1 MSNIQNPNSQ
11 FTALM
16 SGSIQS
22 INTSTIV
29 NGNTVNSSSS
39 SSSSTQSDCNIFP
52 VGSSIDPSNY
62 MYDGQTILMV
72 NSTLNQNINTAQAK
86 YYNPSTSSTVD
97 WNFDMQ
103 ANNMV
108 NGMYSYSSLLDNE
121 VELYTNLLP
130 TNTTPPTGKY
140 SLDITNGTNKQAL
153 FFSLTSQPYTNITP
167 PGNPNTPTIQN
178 IDPEYG
184 NNNSDNF
191 LFTSNY
197 YIQQKSEILIIQLI
211 FTISNTG
218 STNVNNT
225 SLSNYS
231 YPTISVIIKNKVI
244 TKDVIASMSS
254 NSSFNNSKIK
264 TYTAGAIPLQYLS
277 NGTTFTPTEFCYYLN
292 NNVPIVIAPG
302 YTKVYA
308 TMPII
313 YVPPYLS
320 AGSYYGQSL
329 IGSTLA
335 SPQTTGGYYIDAQ
348 GALRVN
354 NTLNVGISQLSSTKN
369 ENKTSFGHFVVG
381 VSFSSDFLKYS
392 TNTSIQAEVQ
402 LKNIW
407 RSPISIFNSYSSFSV
422 IDMATRQVVVL
433 FGKSINGGTFLVT
446 NTGTPISSV
455 DSYAVTSLR
464 NFMSIM
470 RSVLNLYDGSASLV
484 DYFVNPA
491 TITQVNDLGNYN
503 IQPLI
508 PQPLMEGSI
517 TNPLFTN
524 GCPGMYYLFLSSK
537 NSLGLSID
545 PSEQIVFS
553 DNINN
558 PYLGILNSVLCS
570 SGNCKYGS
578 ASLTTLATNE
588 KQVFGNSLYVGFQIV
603 NNITYSVLLILPEAM
618 FNYPANIGNNSLS
631 IYSLDN
637 SIYFIATSGSSSSQF
652 TTTTTVL
659 SNKSSTNSSTITI
672 VPNKG
677 VSKIIISVSNFNLV
691 M

>member
-29 NGNTVNSSSS
+29 NGNTVNTSTSSSA
-39 SSSSTQSDCNIFP
+39 TQTDCNIFP
-52 VGSSIDPSNY
+52 VGSTIDPSNY

-72 NSTLNQNINTAQAK
+72 NSTLNQNINTATAK
-86 YYNPSTSSTVD
+86 YYDPATASTAN

-103 ANNMV
+103 SNNIV
-108 NGMYSYSSLLDNE
+108 NGMYSYSSLLENE
-121 VELYTNLLP
+121 VDLYTNLLP
-130 TNTTPPTGKY
+130 TNTSPPTGKY
-140 SLDITNGTNKQAL
+140 SLDITNGSNSQAL
-153 FFSLTSQPYTNITP
+153 FFSLTSQPYTNTSP
-167 PGNPNTPTIQN
+167 PGTPNSPTILN
-178 IDPEYG
+178 INPEYG

-218 STNVNNT
+218 STNVNSSQT
-225 SLSNYS
+225 NYS
-231 YPTISVIIKNKVI
+231 YPTISVIIKNKIV

-254 NSSFNNSKIK
+254 NSNFNNSKIK

-277 NGTTFTPTEFCYYLN
+277 NGSTFSPTTFSYYLN

-313 YVPPYLS
+313 YVPPYAS
-320 AGSYYGQSL
+320 SGAYYGQSL
-329 IGSTLA
+329 IGSSSSA
-335 SPQTTGGYYIDAQ
+335 PQSSGGYYIDST
-348 GALRVN
+348 GTLRIN
-354 NTLNVGISQLSSTKN
+354 ESLNVGISQLSSTSN
-369 ENKTSFGHFVVG
+369 DNKTCFGHFVVG
-381 VSFSSDFLKYS
+381 VSYSSDYQKYS
-392 TNTSIQAEVQ
+392 PYTNIQAEVQ
-402 LKNIW
+402 IKNIW
-407 RSPISIFNSYSSFSV
+407 RSPISIYNSYSSFSV

-433 FGKSINGGTFLVT
+433 FGKSVNGGTFLVT

-470 RSVLNLYDGSASLV
+470 RGLINQFDGSASLV
-484 DYFVNPA
+484 DYFINPA
-491 TITQVNDLGNYN
+491 TITQVNNLGNYN

-524 GCPGMYYLFLSSK
+524 GCPAMYYLFLSSK
-537 NSLGLSID
+537 NSANLTID

-553 DNINN
+553 NNINN
-558 PYLGILNSVLCS
+558 PYLGVSNSVLCS
-570 SGNCKYGS
+570 TGNCKYGN
-578 ASLTTLATNE
+578 ANLTTLGTDEN
-588 KQVFGNSLYVGFQIV
+588 QVFGNSLYVGFQLV
-603 NNITYSVLLILPEAM
+603 NNITYSVLIILPEAM
-618 FNYPANIGNNSLS
+618 FNYPANVGNNTLN
-631 IYSLDN
+631 IYSTDT
-637 SIYFIATSGSSSSQF
+637 SIFYLSTSPSSSSQF
-652 TTTTTVL
+652 TTSTTVISNRSTTTTPTFLV
-659 SNKSSTNSSTITI
+659 
-672 VPNKG
+672 VPNQG
-677 VSKIIISVSNFNLV
+677 VSKIIISVSNSNLV
-691 M
+691 I